1 MDDDVQFML
10 TTDNE
15 SALSIVVKN
24 CDTENRV
31 LNELVYHLTKSLA
44 RDKEKD
50 ELDFREQCMVSSH
63 LRPIQYWLT
72 ELNNS
77 NIACL
82 PQLYELLSLPVK
94 AENIH
99 IEKPVREIETT
110 SYPDSRKFDLGEKN
124 KTFEKYAI

>member
-1 MDDDVQFML
+1 MINISHVYAYYGAHNALKGCIDNNVQFML

-63 LRPIQYWLT
+63 LRPIQY
-72 ELNNS
+72 
-77 NIACL
+77 
-82 PQLYELLSLPVK
+82 
-94 AENIH
+94 
-99 IEKPVREIETT
+99 
-110 SYPDSRKFDLGEKN
+110 
-124 KTFEKYAI
+124 